1 MFLVIKKTTAALLVA
16 AAICAPAASAR
27 PIDRVLPPG
36 ATHDAGSGVAD
47 SRIDTSSVP
56 PVQTVEA
63 SSEGFDWGDAGIGA
77 AGMITLLSLGT
88 GGLLVSRRNRER
100 GRPATTSYRQRP
112 LLTGRRRR
120 APPSSLSEDERSP
133 ILETVRS
140 LAGKG
145 GVALRYTCE
154 LQVAERISGPA

>member
-36 ATHDAGSGVAD
+36 TTHDAGGAVAD

-56 PVQTVEA
+56 SVQTVET

-100 GRPATTSYRQRP
+100 GRATTTS
-112 LLTGRRRR
+112 
-120 APPSSLSEDERSP
+120 
-133 ILETVRS
+133 
-140 LAGKG
+140 
-145 GVALRYTCE
+145 
-154 LQVAERISGPA
+154 